1 MGNTT
6 LGRMEKKVDREP
18 FRAVQSSDG
27 SNWYVT
33 VTLPNGMSRRVD
45 GFASEHGARDWIARD
60 ADAWLKRTEGG
71 KFS

>member
-1 MGNTT
+1 M
-6 LGRMEKKVDREP
+6 VDRER

-27 SNWYVT
+27 SNWYVA
-33 VTLPNGMSRRVD
+33 VTLPSGMSRHVD
-45 GFASEHGARDWIARD
+45 GFLTEQGARDWIARD